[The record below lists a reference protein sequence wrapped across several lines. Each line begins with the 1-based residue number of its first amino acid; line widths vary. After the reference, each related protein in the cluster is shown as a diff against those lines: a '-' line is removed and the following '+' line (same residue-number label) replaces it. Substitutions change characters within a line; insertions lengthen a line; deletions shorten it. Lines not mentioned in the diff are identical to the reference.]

1 MKKSGNV
8 VNVTALAVA
17 AALGLSLSMDRAEAQ
32 DGERETDRYALI
44 MPFYLD
50 ADTRRGTSDE
60 GLGFSL
66 GYGRQMTD
74 RLYWEGH
81 AITDVIRTPDTSL
94 TDYYQYGIGLDLKY
108 RFVRGGGASPFLLFG
123 GGYVRNNVI
132 PDDDDRTTAF
142 GNVGLGFVTG
152 ELGRAGVRIRGE
164 ARYIRDRFRT
174 GGVRGMDDRRV
185 SLGVQIPLGRRIVE
199 REVLREVVREVEV
212 ERRVEVPVE
221 REPAAPPPPP
231 VRLEGVSFEF
241 DSAQLTP
248 NAMNVLRQVAE
259 SLRGQPGVRVEIA
272 GHTDNVGSAEYNQS
286 LSQRRAESVVNFL
299 VSEGVDRSRLTA
311 RGYGEAQP
319 EADNSTADGR
329 ARNRR
334 VEMRRLN

>member
-1 MKKSGNV
+1 MKTRNV

-17 AALGLSLSMDRAEAQ
+17 AAFSFSFGTERAQAQEA
-32 DGERETDRYALI
+32 ERETDSYALI
-44 MPFYLD
+44 LPFYLD

-66 GYGRQMTD
+66 GYGRQISE

-81 AITDVIRTPDTSL
+81 AITDVIRTPDSSL
-94 TDYYQYGIGLDLKY
+94 TDFYQYGIGLDLKY
-108 RFVRGGGASPFLLFG
+108 RFVRGGGASPFLVFG

-132 PDDDDRTTAF
+132 PDDDDRTSAF

-174 GGVRGMDDRRV
+174 GGVKGMDDRRV

-221 REPAAPPPPP
+221 REPAAPPPP
-231 VRLEGVSFEF
+231 VRLDGVTFEF

-248 NAMNVLRQVAE
+248 NAMNVLRRVAE

-272 GHTDNVGSAEYNQS
+272 GHTDNVGSADYNQS

-299 VSEGVDRSRLTA
+299 VSEGVDRGRLTA
-311 RGYGEAQP
+311 RGYGETQP

-329 ARNRR
+329 SRNRR